1 MRGSV
6 HATRRFPT
14 VESLNHPRPAERE
27 TPYDAPT
34 RLPPLQPA
42 LRPLP
47 GVNAQRTGLH
57 LIPLW
62 AIMIAGYSTFGRSF
76 AYIGVP
82 PVFIGECYIAWWIMR
97 GPGNWLTRFVD
108 DCRHLKFL
116 PTMILLNLL
125 WGIFDV
131 LRPLAI
137 GKHEFGLTLETFAFN
152 YYPIV
157 LLIGIEIGR
166 RLTFEDFVKFWKYY
180 SLFFVAYSVVMMAG
194 ADNWPV
200 TLPWKSSVPIFNVPG
215 MAGFVGVGTL
225 ALWPHLEKWK
235 WRWIVL
241 ALSTAPVFTSPG
253 RGTFLALLLGLAVVG
268 LWAPRRLVL
277 IGGAGIGVVALM
289 MLLSLVIPPQA
300 GRATTLDPIVN
311 IARVRATF
319 DQNGAYL
326 MMRRD
331 GYIQEAENM
340 KIAQGTAQ
348 WRETIWTNAIKSLDT
363 GTLIFFGQGHG
374 ASVTQLT
381 PDNQELR
388 TPHNFLIYSLYYTG
402 VIGLGIFCT
411 FILALLLATQKVQ
424 EPALRALLLAQV
436 LIMCLMAAV
445 GNMFETPF
453 NAIPFY
459 LIAGIGLGIDAA
471 MRERSPA
478 IPVVTP
484 ATPVTPGFSN
494 NWGRARA

>member
-14 VESLNHPRPAERE
+14 ANPSWQPRTARRE

-42 LRPLP
+42 LIPLNYARPEP
-47 GVNAQRTGLH
+47 RGLH

-76 AYIGVP
+76 AYLGVP
-82 PVFIGECYIAWWIMR
+82 PVFIGEMYIAWWIVR
-97 GPGNWLTRFVD
+97 GPGNWLTHFVE
-108 DCRHLKFL
+108 DCRQLKFL

-125 WGIFDV
+125 WGMFDV
-131 LRPLAI
+131 FRPLFV
-137 GKHEFGLTLETFAFN
+137 GKHEVGLTLETFAFN
-152 YYPIV
+152 YYPLV

-166 RLTFEDFVKFWKYY
+166 RITFENFIQFWKYY
-180 SLFFVAYSVVMMAG
+180 SLYFVAYSVVMMAG
-194 ADNWPV
+194 ADNWPLN
-200 TLPWKSSVPIFNVPG
+200 LPWKSNVPIFNVPG

-253 RGTFLALLLGLAVVG
+253 RGTFLALLLGMAVVG

-277 IGGAGIGVVALM
+277 IGGAAIGVVVLM
-289 MLLSLVIPPQA
+289 SALSLIIPPQT
-300 GRATTLDPIVN
+300 GRATTLDPVVN

-374 ASVTQLT
+374 ASVTALT

-388 TPHNFLIYSLYYTG
+388 TPHNFIIYSLYYTG
-402 VIGLGIFCT
+402 AVGLTIFCL
-411 FILALLLATQKVQ
+411 FILALLLATQKVR
-424 EPALRALLLAQV
+424 EPALRALLLAQI

-459 LIAGIGLGIDAA
+459 LIAGIGLGLNQN
-471 MRERSPA
+471 RENTGA
-478 IPVVTP
+478 
-484 ATPVTPGFSN
+484 
-494 NWGRARA
+494 